1 MCIKSMPHFC
11 NYFGTSCDRCVLST
25 CGPVAPVAMGKAS
38 GAGDVLKK
46 KGGIMKK
53 PSQGTAAKSSPEYA
67 AKSMPKKSSK
77 PQKLLVSKAAS
88 FPMNLAKGDNKG
100 AASKG
105 KGAEAFSEE
114 GLSEGKGVLGKGDP
128 KRERPSKTKWRV
140 YQNTGVKMSLN
151 LQRQLREDQKP
162 ASEDW
167 HTYGCDGLWFRGI
180 RIFRLH
186 SGRAIT
192 YANYWVRDV
201 YIHCCVCMI
210 RRGCH
215 CARDRRPA

>member
-1 MCIKSMPHFC
+1 MPHCC
-11 NYFGTSCDRCVLST
+11 NYFGTNCDRCALST
-25 CGPVAPVAMGKAS
+25 CGPDAPVAMGKAS

-46 KGGIMKK
+46 MGGIMKK
-53 PSQGTAAKSSPEYA
+53 PSQGKAAKSSPVYA
-67 AKSMPKKSSK
+67 AKSMPKNSSK

-105 KGAEAFSEE
+105 KGAQACSKEGPSERE
-114 GLSEGKGVLGKGDP
+114 GVLGNGGP

-140 YQNTGVKMSLN
+140 YQKTGVKMSLN
-151 LQRQLREDQKP
+151 LQKQLRENQKP

-167 HTYGCDGLWFRGI
+167 HTYGWDGLWFRGI
-180 RIFRLH
+180 RFFRLY

-192 YANYWVRDV
+192 
-201 YIHCCVCMI
+201 
-210 RRGCH
+210 
-215 CARDRRPA
+215 